1 MRRVGFVGRFLLG
14 WLALGLAATVAMY
27 VEARGRARK
36 LLGQRIPAV
45 RFENVELG
53 PALQQL
59 ADANEPSIH
68 LSMCPDVAS
77 SRLTLTTTGEMPL
90 KDFAVLVASK
100 VRADVDLAHPR
111 HGGGSSPHLYFARSP
126 CGTRGLVY
134 VSKRQPSRP

>member
-14 WLALGLAATVAMY
+14 WLALGVVASVAMY
-27 VEARGRARK
+27 VDARLRSRK
-36 LLGQRIPAV
+36 LLGHSIPAV

-53 PALQQL
+53 TALQQL
-59 ADANEPSIH
+59 ADTTKPSIH

-100 VRADVDLAHPR
+100 VRADVDLAHSR
-111 HGGGSSPHLYFARSP
+111 HGGGSSPHFYFARAP
-126 CGTRGLVY
+126 CGTRGFVNVY
-134 VSKRQPSRP
+134 KRQP